1 MRTVRARTV
10 RARAVCVRSSGEDN
24 GSEGSES
31 ERSENEGS
39 VSKGNVS
46 DGSVSE
52 GGLHVYVAVCV
63 VCTTVRVAVDA
74 VPSTHAHK
82 SAPPNHTTSQPCNLH
97 THVSS
102 VGPDSC

>member
-1 MRTVRARTV
+1 MCAP
-10 RARAVCVRSSGEDN
+10 N

-52 GGLHVYVAVCV
+52 GSLHVCMLPCV
-63 VCTTVRVAVDA
+63 WYALQCELQWMQCHPPTLTNRHHPTTQPVN
-74 VPSTHAHK
+74 HA
-82 SAPPNHTTSQPCNLH
+82 TYTR
-97 THVSS
+97 T
-102 VGPDSC
+102 

>member
-1 MRTVRARTV
+1 M
-10 RARAVCVRSSGEDN
+10 RSSGEDN
-24 GSEGSES
+24 GSEGSEI

-46 DGSVSE
+46 DDSVSE
-52 GGLHVYVAVCV
+52 GSLHVCMLPCV
-63 VCTTVRVAVDA
+63 WYALQCELQWMR
-74 VPSTHAHK
+74 VPSTHTHK
-82 SAPPNHTTSQPCNLH
+82 SAPPNHTVSQPCNLH